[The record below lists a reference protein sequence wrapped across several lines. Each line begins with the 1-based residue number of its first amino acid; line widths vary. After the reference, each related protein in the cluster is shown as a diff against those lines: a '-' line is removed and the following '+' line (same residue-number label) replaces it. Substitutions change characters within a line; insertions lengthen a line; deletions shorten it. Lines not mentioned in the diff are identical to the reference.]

1 MLLGRTP
8 HTAVP
13 KHSLA
18 LYTMGELREKQ
29 DNYRGS
35 MRRVRATA
43 RAALLR
49 SLGQGSAEAESLVD
63 RVHLIATSCNRRK
76 GLSQRT
82 WTINHLISCVN
93 STWAVGSVQQ
103 THLVLE
109 MGWLYSLTWP
119 HTNLSVL
126 CPECPL
132 WPQTLPEWL
141 IFLFHYPSPELQLPG
156 SSQGPILFPLVEVL
170 LTKVWSLEIQS
181 LY

>member
-93 STWAVGSVQQ
+93 ST
-103 THLVLE
+103 
-109 MGWLYSLTWP
+109 
-119 HTNLSVL
+119 
-126 CPECPL
+126 
-132 WPQTLPEWL
+132 
-141 IFLFHYPSPELQLPG
+141 
-156 SSQGPILFPLVEVL
+156 
-170 LTKVWSLEIQS
+170 
-181 LY
+181 